1 MGEKIKEETATTE
14 KQKGKCGIKQLGVLW
29 VGTPIDE
36 AKVDLSVLRPVPLV
50 RHLKYATHHPHLSLL
65 KYFFFRLHGC
75 CPCDLES
82 DRVNWTGRHK
92 YARPGALVRVYEPR
106 VSSSSRQLC
115 SVVACF
121 LTDQSVRLPRCR
133 SPNLCLTMLHGVA
146 RIPLQRVVLCFALQH
161 VRGGG

>member
-1 MGEKIKEETATTE
+1 MKEKGDFHEIHPTRLSSFSRYPCNETFREKIKEEAAATE

-50 RHLKYATHHPHLSLL
+50 RHLKYATHHPLLSLL

-82 DRVNWTGRHK
+82 CQLDREPQVRASGG
-92 YARPGALVRVYEPR
+92 ARA
-106 VSSSSRQLC
+106 
-115 SVVACF
+115 
-121 LTDQSVRLPRCR
+121 SVRAPSEFKLAATLLWRRLFSDR
-133 SPNLCLTMLHGVA
+133 SKCPVA
-146 RIPLQRVVLCFALQH
+146 QVP
-161 VRGGG
+161 